1 MTIEDLVVWFGLL
14 AVLAPVIG
22 ALGWQIYEFRYRP
35 YRIPR
40 AEIERLVDEVIVRNP
55 DDPAYAAFL
64 EEEAAWYRSDIFEQG
79 KWRRV
84 RRLLWRRVK

>member
-1 MTIEDLVVWFGLL
+1 MTIRDLVGWLELL
-14 AVLAPVIG
+14 VVLAPVIG

-35 YRIPR
+35 YRIPS
-40 AEIERLVDEVIVRNP
+40 AEIERLADEVIARNP

-79 KWRRV
+79 RWRRV